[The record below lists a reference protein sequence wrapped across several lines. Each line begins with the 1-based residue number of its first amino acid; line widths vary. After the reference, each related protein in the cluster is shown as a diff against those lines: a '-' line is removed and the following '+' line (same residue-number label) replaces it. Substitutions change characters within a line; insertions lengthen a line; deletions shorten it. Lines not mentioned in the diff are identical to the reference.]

1 MREAYKIVAE
11 PYTRYWLWVGFATLF
26 SILVFVIMVF
36 GALVAIMKWQNLD
49 SILNENK
56 YLVLGAMLFSTSL
69 IGLWIIWKY
78 EWNGKYWILNDTE
91 LCKGRNGIFCINLYD
106 IVEINIGLPQPEGT
120 ARFWERIGK
129 IFAKNQFALVKNLR
143 DNAVVLRL
151 ADRSL
156 IILQILDLKN
166 AAILLERLLY
176 LKSRVVNQSI
186 RYSNL
191 EKRRL
196 ILRNANKLLNPQ

>member
-1 MREAYKIVAE
+1 MKGDYEIIAE

-49 SILNENK
+49 STLNENK
-56 YLVLGAMLFSTSL
+56 YLVLGAMLFATSL

-78 EWNGKYWILNDTE
+78 EWNGKYWTLNDTE
-91 LCKGRNGIFCINLYD
+91 LCKGRKRNFCIKLYD

-120 ARFWERIGK
+120 ARFWERIGNY
-129 IFAKNQFALVKNLR
+129 FAKNQFALVKNLR

-196 ILRNANKLLNPQ
+196 VLRNANKLLNPQ

>member
-1 MREAYKIVAE
+1 
-11 PYTRYWLWVGFATLF
+11 
-26 SILVFVIMVF
+26 
-36 GALVAIMKWQNLD
+36 
-49 SILNENK
+49 
-56 YLVLGAMLFSTSL
+56 L
-69 IGLWIIWKY
+69 I
-78 EWNGKYWILNDTE
+78 E
-91 LCKGRNGIFCINLYD
+91 FF
-106 IVEINIGLPQPEGT
+106 VEINIGIPEPEETGK
-120 ARFWERIGK
+120 FLERIGK
-129 IFAKNQFALVKNLR
+129 IFARNQFALVKNLR